1 MIVPTPATV
10 RSILDIGDLD
20 NDGGLALAI
29 GAPGCDSVGQI
40 RLDAGEVVIVYGF
53 GQVVPAFLADINAMD
68 DGSGSGV
75 TITWSTLQQDQVR
88 GFNVYR
94 MLGPGAYELASASMI
109 PATIGGAGSYA
120 YIDAGVH
127 AGVTGY
133 EIRQINGRG
142 DESVLGSVAYNGT
155 GGGTPAT
162 AALSFSRLTS
172 PFAGQTSFALAVP
185 ARLVGQSY
193 RVALYDNAGRL
204 VKLLASGTVSGAS
217 IDVSVAGANLRA
229 GVYHVLAIA
238 GGESLKR
245 KIVKL

>member
-1 MIVPTPATV
+1 M
-10 RSILDIGDLD
+10 GDLD
-20 NDGGLALAI
+20 NDGGLDLAI
-29 GAPGCDSVGQI
+29 GALGGDSVGNL
-40 RLDAGEVVIVYGF
+40 RLDGGEAYIVYGF
-53 GQVVPAFLADINAMD
+53 GQVVPAFLADIDAMD

-120 YIDAGVH
+120 YLDAGVH

-142 DESVLGSVAYNGT
+142 DESVLGSVAYNGA
-155 GGGTPAT
+155 GGAPAST
-162 AALSFSRLTS
+162 AFAFNRLTS
-172 PFAGQTSFALAVP
+172 PFTGQMSFALAVP

-204 VKLLASGTVSGAS
+204 VKSLASGTVSGAS
-217 IDVSVAGANLRA
+217 IDVTVAGANLRA
-229 GVYHVLAIA
+229 GVYHVLATA
-238 GGESLKR
+238 GGESLKT